1 MGYTQGWIIVDMTNS
16 GDLKYLN
23 VDELQPAAEG
33 AEDTPGS
40 KTTAAKQV

>member
-1 MGYTQGWIIVDMTNS
+1 MTNS

-40 KTTAAKQV
+40 KTTRLNR